1 MISIDKVNGLGP
13 RNKMLFEKL
22 NIKTVEDLVAHYPYR
37 YDIIKRSNL
46 KEAKEDDRVIVDG
59 KVDSVPILIRLKGN
73 LNKMNIR
80 LVTSDGL
87 VVGVS
92 IFNRAFL
99 KKSLLVGTSITVIG
113 KFEKQKN
120 IIQAKEI
127 RMGLLPKGEKIES
140 IYHGTTGLNSKN
152 ISTFINTALM
162 QYSNEI

>member
-1 MISIDKVNGLGP
+1 
-13 RNKMLFEKL
+13 
-22 NIKTVEDLVAHYPYR
+22 
-37 YDIIKRSNL
+37 
-46 KEAKEDDRVIVDG
+46 
-59 KVDSVPILIRLKGN
+59 
-73 LNKMNIR
+73 MNIR

-162 QYSNEI
+162 QYSNELKITFLSI

>member
-92 IFNRAFL
+92 NL
-99 KKSLLVGTSITVIG
+99 
-113 KFEKQKN
+113 
-120 IIQAKEI
+120 
-127 RMGLLPKGEKIES
+127 
-140 IYHGTTGLNSKN
+140 
-152 ISTFINTALM
+152 
-162 QYSNEI
+162 